1 MNDAALA
8 ETVRRMMRLE
18 AFERARHAVDRGL
31 IRPHLSHSEQAE
43 LFGYCLP
50 LALTDVV
57 WGKPFHQ
64 FVAEWIETFGADVQP
79 HLLSLY
85 LAAVS
90 SCSMG
95 ESGRRA
101 AILTALDH
109 QFDDEAD

>member
-8 ETVRRMMRLE
+8 ETARRMIRQE
-18 AFERARHAVDRGL
+18 ALERAQHAVDRGL

-43 LFGYCLP
+43 LFAYCLP
-50 LALTDVV
+50 LALMDVA

-64 FVAEWIETFGADVQP
+64 FAAEWIETFGVEIQP

-90 SCSMG
+90 SPAIVDD
-95 ESGRRA
+95 GRRA
-101 AILTALDH
+101 AILAALDH
-109 QFDDEAD
+109 EFDEEAG